1 MNMEELEEKYL
12 NKYNHSL
19 PLKQQLST
27 FIKSFPLS
35 GRATKTFLDVGMPN
49 PIMSKEL
56 RKAGGSWSTI
66 VRSPKLLE
74 FTSNLLGDPNVS
86 CLGVNGEFPYPNQ
99 SFDYII
105 VALDILP
112 AMPSPEAFLKEC
124 HRVLKLNGRLVIG
137 IQNRRPMSIITHCRR
152 KLANKISGFTP
163 IDSAMTQKEMFHLF
177 APGYNVIS
185 VENYSKF
192 FTELARI
199 REYEAAITLDPKKK
213 KKLPNYWWA
222 NQLDFFILGGKGF
235 VSIITA
241 ERKQW
246 RERISPVLADGRSMQ
261 EAVLSQRL

>member
-1 MNMEELEEKYL
+1 MNIEELEEKYFD
-12 NKYNHSL
+12 KYNHCL

-35 GRATKTFLDVGMPN
+35 GRAAKTFLDIGMPN

-56 RKAGGSWSTI
+56 RKAGGSWATV

-74 FTSNLLGDPNVS
+74 PTSELLGDPNVS
-86 CLGVNGEFPYPNQ
+86 CLGINGELPFVNQ

-124 HRVLKLNGRLVIG
+124 HRVLKLNGRLVIA
-137 IQNRRPMSIITHCRR
+137 IQNKRPLSLITRAR
-152 KLANKISGFTP
+152 NKLAQKINGFTP
-163 IDSAMTQKEMFHLF
+163 INVAMTQKEIFHLF
-177 APGYNVIS
+177 GTGYNVIS

-199 REYEAAITLDPKKK
+199 REYEASTTNDPKKK
-213 KKLPNYWWA
+213 KRPNYWWA

-235 VSIITA
+235 VSVITA

>member
-1 MNMEELEEKYL
+1 MNMDELEQIYIKKY
-12 NKYNHSL
+12 KSSL
-19 PLKQQLST
+19 PLQQQLST

-74 FTSNLLGDPNVS
+74 TTAKLLEDKNVT
-86 CLGVNGEFPYPNQ
+86 CLGANGEFPYSDQ

-112 AMPSPEAFLKEC
+112 AMPSKEAFLKEC
-124 HRVLKLNGRLVIG
+124 HRVLKLNGRLIIA
-137 IQNRRPMSIITHCRR
+137 IQSKRPLSLITRVR
-152 KLANKISGFTP
+152 NKLAARINGFTP
-163 IDSAMTQKEMFHLF
+163 INMAMTQKEIFQLF
-177 APGYNVIS
+177 SPGYNVIS
-185 VENYSKF
+185 NENYSKF
-192 FTELARI
+192 FTELTRI
-199 REYEAAITLDPKKK
+199 KEYERSVLNGSSHSISS
-213 KKLPNYWWA
+213 NYWWPT
-222 NQLDFFILGGKGF
+222 QLDFFILGGKGF
-235 VSIITA
+235 VSVITA

-246 RERISPVLADGRSMQ
+246 RERVSPVLADGRSMQ